1 LRNNAVGADGAQAL
15 ALILSCNPKLKKLTL
30 YWNNIRNKGLRAICE
45 NLPAPPLP
53 PDYRVV
59 PFRCR
64 PASPPPRILAVIPAQ
79 HAALRAAPPPAPRT
93 RCSLQTTRG
102 RHCPARGAGQDLRN
116 NGFDPADPTAGAD
129 AGAPPEE
136 DQWEALEEKL
146 KKAKL
151 KYESSYSEDELQ
163 FLGWPLG

>member
-1 LRNNAVGADGAQAL
+1 MGADGAQAL

-59 PFRCR
+59 PFRLA
-64 PASPPPRILAVIPAQ
+64 PASHLGSNPRTPLS
-79 HAALRAAPPPAPRT
+79 ALTARPPAWRT

-102 RHCPARGAGQDLRN
+102 RHRGAGQDVRN

-163 FLGWPLG
+163 FLGWPLD